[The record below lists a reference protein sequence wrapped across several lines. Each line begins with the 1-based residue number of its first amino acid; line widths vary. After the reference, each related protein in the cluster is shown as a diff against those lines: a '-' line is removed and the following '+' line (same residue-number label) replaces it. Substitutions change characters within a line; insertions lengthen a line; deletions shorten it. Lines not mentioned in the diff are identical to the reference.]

1 MKLHKFRPI
10 ELDKLVSESV
20 KNILQ
25 PDLLQHQQN
34 KIYLIPYIIYNM
46 DTYLRMS
53 SMKLVPIKKIIA
65 NIKIRLYS
73 YIYSNVT
80 RINLISIRTYF
91 IM

>member
-34 KIYLIPYIIYNM
+34 NIYLMPYIIYNM

-53 SMKLVPIKKIIA
+53 SKKLVPIKKVIT
-65 NIKIRLYS
+65 NRKIEFIFVRLLGRYQNKF
-73 YIYSNVT
+73 Y
-80 RINLISIRTYF
+80 
-91 IM
+91 

>member
-1 MKLHKFRPI
+1 MKLHKFRPK

-34 KIYLIPYIIYNM
+34 NIYLMPYIINNM

-53 SMKLVPIKKIIA
+53 SMKLVPIEKIITHKK
-65 NIKIRLYS
+65 NK
-73 YIYSNVT
+73 
-80 RINLISIRTYF
+80 F
-91 IM
+91 ILVHLFGRYQNKFN

>member
-34 KIYLIPYIIYNM
+34 NIYLMPYIIYNM
-46 DTYLRMS
+46 GTYLRMS
-53 SMKLVPIKKIIA
+53 NVYEVP
-65 NIKIRLYS
+65 L
-73 YIYSNVT
+73 T
-80 RINLISIRTYF
+80 
-91 IM
+91 

>member
-20 KNILQ
+20 KKILQ
-25 PDLLQHQQN
+25 PDLLQHHQN
-34 KIYLIPYIIYNM
+34 NIYLIPYIIYNM
-46 DTYLRMS
+46 DTYLRMA
-53 SMKLVPIKKIIA
+53 SMKLVQIKKIIT

-73 YIYSNVT
+73 YIYLDVT